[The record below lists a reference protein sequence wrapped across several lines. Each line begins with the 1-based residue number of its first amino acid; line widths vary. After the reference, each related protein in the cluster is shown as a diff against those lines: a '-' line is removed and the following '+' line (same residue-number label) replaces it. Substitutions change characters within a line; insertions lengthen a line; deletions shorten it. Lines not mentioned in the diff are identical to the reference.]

1 MGRVSVLLASSHM
14 GLCQSLQQV
23 LELEDWI
30 TVVGTSSSELD
41 TLDLARALAPEV
53 VILDY
58 DLTGESLDIGRQI
71 LRTSPETKIIVLSLY
86 DYLGQVTVKTAP
98 EGQGFE
104 VDSVEWLSKNSSAA
118 ELIKS
123 VATVKKKRRLH

>member
-1 MGRVSVLLASSHM
+1 M
-14 GLCQSLQQV
+14 
-23 LELEDWI
+23 LELEEWI
-30 TVVGTSSSELD
+30 TVVGTSASELD
-41 TLDLARALAPEV
+41 TLDLARKLAPEV

-58 DLTGESLDIGRQI
+58 DLTGESLDVGRRI
-71 LRTSPETKIIVLSLY
+71 LSTSPETKIIVLSLY

-98 EGQGFE
+98 EGQAFE